1 MNRIEDAKMT
11 GGFISYT
18 IPDKLSSNFCELL
31 IDTCKGSFSEHSLV
45 GGPNSKLRK
54 GNTTFGNQSW
64 VYDALWP
71 CLDEANEAAGWNF
84 DITGAE
90 DYQIATYKSGDF
102 YGRHIDS
109 IGTHAARWHAPSNDA
124 LHNKARKISLSVALN
139 DPSEYEGGELD
150 IYQTGIVSQSK
161 GTMNFFPSY
170 IPHEVKPVT
179 KGTRYS
185 LVVWFLGPPLK

>member
-1 MNRIEDAKMT
+1 MKKTDAEMV

-18 IPDKLSSNFCELL
+18 INNALSNNFCESL
-31 IDTCKGSFSEHSLV
+31 IDTVNGSFSEHSLN
-45 GGPNSKLRK
+45 GGPNVNLRK

-64 VYDALWP
+64 VYDAIWP
-71 CLDEANEAAGWNF
+71 YLAEANEAAGWKL

-90 DYQIATYKSGDF
+90 DYQIAVYKSGDF

-109 IGTHAARWHAPSNDA
+109 LGIHAARWHAPNNDV

-150 IYQTGIVSQSK
+150 IWQRGAVSQNI

-170 IPHEVKPVT
+170 ITHEVKPVT

-185 LVVWFLGPPLK
+185 LVLWFLGPPLR

>member
-1 MNRIEDAKMT
+1 MKKTDAEMA
-11 GGFISYT
+11 GGFVSYT
-18 IPDKLSSNFCELL
+18 FNNALSNSFCESL
-31 IDTCKGSFSEHSLV
+31 INTAKDSFSEHSLN
-45 GGPNSKLRK
+45 GGPNLNLRK
-54 GNTTFGNQSW
+54 GNTTFGNESW
-64 VYDALWP
+64 VYDEIWP
-71 CLDEANEAAGWNF
+71 YLAEANEAAGWNL

-90 DYQIATYKSGDF
+90 FYQIAVYKTGDF

-109 IGTHAARWHAPSNDA
+109 LGTHAARWCTPNNDV

-150 IYQTGIVSQSK
+150 IYSSGTVSQNI

-170 IPHEVKPVT
+170 ITHEVKPVT

-185 LVVWFLGPPLK
+185 LVMWFLGPPLR